1 MSERDGFLRAIAA
14 DPADDTVRL
23 AFADWLDERGD
34 RAEAE
39 FIRFHVEIGRV
50 GHRLEDPH
58 ARELVRQRDVRWGGR
73 PHDGFGSAT
82 GQDAQGTYPGE
93 YAVVGYRRGLPD
105 RLAIDLGPFLFRG
118 DEWFAAYPTLRELAV
133 FDSVGR
139 VAALAGCPLLGAV
152 DVLELAFWV
161 DPEDAR
167 ALAASPHLRG
177 VGTLRLW
184 VGWSDALA
192 EAVARHATADW
203 PARVELV
210 QLYGGLAAGAD
221 AAAVGEQAD
230 ERARRANAVAGRE
243 LAHVV
248 RPFDRLFPLRGVPP
262 DVGEA
267 DDARL
272 GIDLQ
277 NNLLVGQLP
286 DGTSAVV
293 GLHHSAGSWVIA
305 RFGGDGRLLD
315 AERRPCPVPDFDLLS
330 AGEAAR
336 QAGEALGLSPAVVR
350 VHEFEG
356 PPPDRGRFGVHLW
369 PQRYFLADPSGPTP
383 LVGETDLYEW
393 LKREDFVIEWGPDY
407 YADWRGEVHTS

>member
-1 MSERDGFLRAIAA
+1 M
-14 DPADDTVRL
+14 
-23 AFADWLDERGD
+23 
-34 RAEAE
+34 
-39 FIRFHVEIGRV
+39 
-50 GHRLEDPH
+50 
-58 ARELVRQRDVRWGGR
+58 
-73 PHDGFGSAT
+73 
-82 GQDAQGTYPGE
+82 
-93 YAVVGYRRGLPD
+93 
-105 RLAIDLGPFLFRG
+105 
-118 DEWFAAYPTLRELAV
+118 

-248 RPFDRLFPLRGVPP
+248 RPFDRLFPLRGWGRIGNGDQPTVGGQDADGFSDVVP
-262 DVGEA
+262 
-267 DDARL
+267 
-272 GIDLQ
+272 
-277 NNLLVGQLP
+277 
-286 DGTSAVV
+286 
-293 GLHHSAGSWVIA
+293 
-305 RFGGDGRLLD
+305 
-315 AERRPCPVPDFDLLS
+315 RPR
-330 AGEAAR
+330 AAR
-336 QAGEALGLSPAVVR
+336 SPAITSVGA
-350 VHEFEG
+350 EIPATTSPELQSF
-356 PPPDRGRFGVHLW
+356 PFFMAIW
-369 PQRYFLADPSGPTP
+369 PFPAAPSLP
-383 LVGETDLYEW
+383 
-393 LKREDFVIEWGPDY
+393 
-407 YADWRGEVHTS
+407 